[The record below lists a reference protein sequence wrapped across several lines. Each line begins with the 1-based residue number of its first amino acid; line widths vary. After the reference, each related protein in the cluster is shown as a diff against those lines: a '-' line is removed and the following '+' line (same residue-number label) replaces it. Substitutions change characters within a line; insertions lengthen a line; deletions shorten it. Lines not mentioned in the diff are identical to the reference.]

1 MNKKTFFFVLLLNL
15 LCILSSNA
23 QETSD
28 DLYEKVTSVEENE
41 RYHLIAECDGKF
53 YCAQNVLLKSGSFGS
68 DEITIDQNGQFH
80 YGPLEKNGFEFTRKG
95 KGYKIY
101 SYNDRKYYYIKDKK
115 IATADAGTL
124 DNGWIL
130 SIQANGS
137 AKISYT
143 KTIHASSKT
152 YTIVF
157 NKEIKEFVATSNLDD
172 NKYTLPYIY
181 GRPSHLVGN
190 ITVSNTHWTTFYSDY
205 DVKLPAGIDVYTISN
220 VDEKGTLTCK
230 RKLSVQG
237 VAYLKKHSPALI
249 YSEQA
254 GAYPCYETNKGYI
267 ETDLSSNNYLRGTSS
282 DQMIEA
288 EDNYTYYMLTYGTID
303 NKKFFGFFYGAEDGG
318 PFVNKGGKAYLAVPK
333 SIANQSMGFALVT
346 DNKDVTNIGNISS
359 NPDFKSSVV
368 TTLSGVQVKCDN
380 KDKLPKGI
388 YVINGKKVI
397 VK

>member
-1 MNKKTFFFVLLLNL
+1 MNRRTFFFVLLLNL
-15 LCILSSNA
+15 VCILSSNA

-53 YCAQNVLLKSGSFGS
+53 YCAQNVLKSASFGS

-95 KGYKIY
+95 NGYKIY

-130 SIQANGS
+130 SIQTNGS

-143 KTIHASSKT
+143 KTINASSKT

-157 NKEIKEFVATSNLDD
+157 NKEIKKFVVTSNLDD

-181 GRPSHLVGN
+181 GRPTHLVGN

-303 NKKFFGFFYGAEDGG
+303 DKKVFGFFYGAEDGE

-388 YVINGKKVI
+388 YIINGKKVI

>member
-1 MNKKTFFFVLLLNL
+1 MEILL
-15 LCILSSNA
+15 
-23 QETSD
+23 
-28 DLYEKVTSVEENE
+28 
-41 RYHLIAECDGKF
+41 
-53 YCAQNVLLKSGSFGS
+53 
-68 DEITIDQNGQFH
+68 
-80 YGPLEKNGFEFTRKG
+80 
-95 KGYKIY
+95 
-101 SYNDRKYYYIKDKK
+101 
-115 IATADAGTL
+115 
-124 DNGWIL
+124 
-130 SIQANGS
+130 
-137 AKISYT
+137 
-143 KTIHASSKT
+143 
-152 YTIVF
+152 
-157 NKEIKEFVATSNLDD
+157 
-172 NKYTLPYIY
+172 
-181 GRPSHLVGN
+181 
-190 ITVSNTHWTTFYSDY
+190 NTHWTTFYSDY

-230 RKLSVQG
+230 RNLSVQG

-303 NKKFFGFFYGAEDGG
+303 DKKVFGFFYGAEGGG

-388 YVINGKKVI
+388 YIINGKKVI

>member
-1 MNKKTFFFVLLLNL
+1 MDRRTFFFVLLLNL

-303 NKKFFGFFYGAEDGG
+303 NKKVFGFFYGAEDGG

-346 DNKDVTNIGNISS
+346 DNKDITNIGNVSR

-388 YVINGKKVI
+388 YIINGKKVI

>member
-1 MNKKTFFFVLLLNL
+1 MDRKTFFFVLLLNL

-53 YCAQNVLLKSGSFGS
+53 YCAQNVLKSASFGS

-157 NKEIKEFVATSNLDD
+157 NKEIKKFVATSNLDD

-230 RKLSVQG
+230 KELLLVRG
-237 VAYLKKHSPALI
+237 VPYLKKHSPALI

-254 GAYPCYETNKGYI
+254 GSYPCYETNNCAI
-267 ETDLSSNNYLRGTSS
+267 QTVSSNNYLRGTST

-288 EDNYTYYMLTYGTID
+288 KDDYAYYMLTYGTID
-303 NKKFFGFFYGAEDGG
+303 NKKVFGFFYGAEDGG

-388 YVINGKKVI
+388 YIINGKKVI

>member
-1 MNKKTFFFVLLLNL
+1 MNRKTFFFVLLLNL

-53 YCAQNVLLKSGSFGS
+53 YCAQNVLKSASLGS

-95 KGYKIY
+95 EGYKIY
-101 SYNDRKYYYIKDKK
+101 SYNDRKYYHIKKGKFD
-115 IATADAGTL
+115 IAYKASEL

-137 AKISYT
+137 AKISYAET
-143 KTIHASSKT
+143 SNASKT

-157 NKEIKEFVATSNLDD
+157 DKDTKKFVATSNLDD

-181 GRPSHLVGN
+181 GRPTHIVGN

-230 RKLSVQG
+230 KELLLVRG
-237 VAYLKKHSPALI
+237 VPYLKKHSPALI

-254 GAYPCYETNKGYI
+254 GSYPCYETNNCAI
-267 ETDLSSNNYLRGTSS
+267 QTVSSNNYLRGTSS

-303 NKKFFGFFYGAEDGG
+303 NKKVFGFFYGAEDGG

-346 DNKDVTNIGNISS
+346 DN
-359 NPDFKSSVV
+359 
-368 TTLSGVQVKCDN
+368 
-380 KDKLPKGI
+380 
-388 YVINGKKVI
+388 
-397 VK
+397 

>member
-1 MNKKTFFFVLLLNL
+1 MDRKTFFFVLLLNL

-53 YCAQNVLLKSGSFGS
+53 YCAQNVLKSASFGS

-95 KGYKIY
+95 EGYKIY

-181 GRPSHLVGN
+181 GRPTHLVGN

-254 GAYPCYETNKGYI
+254 GAYPCYETNKCAI
-267 ETDLSSNNYLRGTSS
+267 PTDLSSNNYLRGTST

-288 EDNYTYYMLTYGTID
+288 KDDYAYYMLTYGTID
-303 NKKFFGFFYGAEDGG
+303 NKKVFGFFYGAEDGG

-346 DNKDVTNIGNISS
+346 DNKDITNIGNISS

-388 YVINGKKVI
+388 YIINGKKVI